1 MLVRKQQKVSTRLQ
15 RMQGAGVIQQRLL
28 AQVMKDE
35 TQMAGRWK
43 IYKFTSQSDAI
54 AMVLLEDLQRTNQ
67 NRYVANE
74 TQDALPAPVLEPF

>member
-35 TQMAGRWK
+35 TQMAGSMEN
-43 IYKFTSQSDAI
+43 I
-54 AMVLLEDLQRTNQ
+54 
-67 NRYVANE
+67 
-74 TQDALPAPVLEPF
+74 